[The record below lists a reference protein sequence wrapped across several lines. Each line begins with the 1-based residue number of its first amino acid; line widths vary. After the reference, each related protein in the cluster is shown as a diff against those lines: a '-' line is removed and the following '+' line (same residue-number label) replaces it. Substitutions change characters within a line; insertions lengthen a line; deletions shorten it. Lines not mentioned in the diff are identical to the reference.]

1 MKIFKITY
9 RINNEKRIQI
19 FNQEFVYENKN
30 KSLMIYNN
38 RISHITKFFE
48 IENKEKGKFI
58 IILIN
63 FNNLSNTKYM
73 FDILHHY

>member
-38 RISHITKFFE
+38 RI
-48 IENKEKGKFI
+48 
-58 IILIN
+58 
-63 FNNLSNTKYM
+63 
-73 FDILHHY
+73 

>member
-19 FNQEFVYENKN
+19 FNPEFVYENKN

-48 IENKEKGKFI
+48 IETKKKE
-58 IILIN
+58 N
-63 FNNLSNTKYM
+63 
-73 FDILHHY
+73 